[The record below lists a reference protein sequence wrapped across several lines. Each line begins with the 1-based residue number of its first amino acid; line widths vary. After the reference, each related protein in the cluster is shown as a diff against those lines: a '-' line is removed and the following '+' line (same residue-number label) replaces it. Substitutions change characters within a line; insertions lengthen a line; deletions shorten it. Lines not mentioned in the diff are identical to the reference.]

1 MRQAASGVLMI
12 EPVGFRFSA
21 ETARTNRFMRAP
33 EAAQNVQPLALK
45 EFRGLVETLERASV
59 EVLVRQ
65 DLPES
70 ETPDSIFP
78 NNWVSFHEDG
88 RVVLYPMEPP
98 TRRRERRHDILDWL
112 RDEKGFD
119 LVEVV
124 DLTHHEQVGRFLE
137 GTGSM
142 VLDRVNRIAY
152 AGISARTTP
161 ALLEA
166 FASRFAFSVVS
177 FRTSDAEGD
186 PIYHT
191 NVLLSVGTRIAIVC
205 GAAIPDLGERRA
217 VFSSLESTGL
227 EILDISMEQLH
238 AFVGNTLELQDLEGE
253 PLFALSDRA
262 LAALRPSQ
270 KKALERYGRLVAS
283 PIPVIEDSGGG
294 SVRCMLAEVFLPRRA
309 G

>member
-1 MRQAASGVLMI
+1 MRQAASAILMI
-12 EPVGFRFSA
+12 EPVGFRFNA

-33 EAAQNVQPLALK
+33 EDENVQPLALK

-59 EVLVRQ
+59 EVLVRR

-112 RDEKGFD
+112 RYEKGFD

-124 DLTHHEQVGRFLE
+124 DLTHHEKVGRFLE

-142 VLDRVNRIAY
+142 VLDRVNRVAY

-161 ALLEA
+161 ALLEE
-166 FASRFAFSVVS
+166 FASAFAFSVVS
-177 FRTSDAEGD
+177 FRTADAEGD
-186 PIYHT
+186 AIYHT
-191 NVLLSVGTRIAIVC
+191 NVLLSVGTRTAIVC
-205 GAAIPDLGERRA
+205 GAAIPDVEERRA
-217 VFSSLESTGL
+217 VFSSLESTGM
-227 EILDISMEQLH
+227 EVLDISMEQLY
-238 AFVGNTLELQDLEGE
+238 AFVGNTLELRDLEGQ
-253 PLFALSDRA
+253 PLFALSARA
-262 LAALRPSQ
+262 LAALSPSQ
-270 KKALERYGRLVAS
+270 KKWLERHGRLVAS
-283 PIPVIEDSGGG
+283 PIPVIEDCGGG
-294 SVRCMLAEVFLPRRA
+294 SVRCMLAEVFLPRRDI
-309 G
+309 